1 MEWRRAKARSS
12 LLEWSSVD
20 GDHFGFV
27 ALGAPKNPIAV
38 DEEESDDR
46 GGRGQGDD
54 DASAGGDNSML
65 ALLVA

>member
-12 LLEWSSVD
+12 PLEWSSVD

-38 DEEESDDR
+38 DEEESEEEE
-46 GGRGQGDD
+46 
-54 DASAGGDNSML
+54 AKETMML
-65 ALLVA
+65 LPVAITRC

>member
-1 MEWRRAKARSS
+1 MQWRRAKARSS
-12 LLEWSSVD
+12 PLEWSRVD
-20 GDHFGFV
+20 GDRFGFV

-38 DEEESDDR
+38 DEEESEEEEAKETM
-46 GGRGQGDD
+46 

>member
-38 DEEESDDR
+38 DEEESEEEE
-46 GGRGQGDD
+46 
-54 DASAGGDNSML
+54 AKEMMML
-65 ALLVA
+65 LPVAITRC